1 MTERLE
7 AEAWDRAIGRYRD
20 MPVPA
25 ARFNVELLEALRP
38 RWEGRVRPD
47 TSMFD
52 VLFTRPDATGYSY
65 DERVEMLW
73 ESENRVRSALRRMVP
88 RPGETRQAGPAVVT
102 GDFVRSENAMTVVES
117 LLMQLVGEERAD
129 A

>member
-1 MTERLE
+1 VTERLE

-20 MPVPA
+20 IPVPA

-65 DERVEMLW
+65 DEHVEVTR
-73 ESENRVRSALRRMVP
+73 ESDDRVRVALTRMVP
-88 RPGETRQAGPAVVT
+88 GPGEAHPAGPVVVT
-102 GDFVRSENAMTVVES
+102 GDFVRPENATTVVES
-117 LLMQLVGEERAD
+117 FLMQLAGGERAN